1 MESNFF
7 SCSGG
12 NSSSEM
18 DILLGFGSTA
28 AGISNATAYMEQH
41 WDTWITEAD
50 FIKMASMGINTVRIP
65 VGYWSAGPY
74 FTTNSPF
81 DTYSD
86 VYYYSWRY
94 VARAINW
101 AAKYDIGV
109 LIDLHGAY
117 GSQNGQD
124 HSGLSNGVIGFFTT
138 AHMNQTATLLVWMTQ
153 QLANVTNLVGIE
165 LLNEPV
171 NRASLWPWYYNT
183 MNAMRAVSS
192 SVPLYFHDAFN
203 GAEGAA
209 FVANRTDFV
218 VQDHHSY
225 YVYTASDVAESAKG
239 HITDVNGS
247 IKNLYLQQSAIARR
261 NLVQGEWSC
270 ALAPTSLSQ
279 AVNQS
284 FAQTNFCTDQ
294 EAVYRDTSSGFMFW
308 SWTMDSCKNNGGWC
322 FQQAVKSFLPSTFDS
337 WGLVNVTAPMMN
349 LGTTASSGLST
360 LISQISAISLPTL
373 SSSNIKVKTITTKQR
388 TTVASSP
395 EIARI
400 GMVGSLASRAN
411 EIVQSEKRASSTSAY
426 ASASG
431 WSDGFLSAQYFA
443 SQGKLSRI
451 GFAPQ
456 YQYDSFKLRLS
467 AGEVVKSDASAYNAT
482 FIEGIQAAEE
492 LIAQLISD
500 FDA

>member
-1 MESNFF
+1 MESSFF
-7 SCSGG
+7 SCAGG
-12 NSSSEM
+12 SSSSEM

-50 FIKMASMGINTVRIP
+50 FQKMASMGINTVRIP

-74 FTTNSPF
+74 FANNSAF
-81 DTYSD
+81 ETYAD

-109 LIDLHGAY
+109 LVDLHGAY

-124 HSGLSNGVIGFFTT
+124 HSGVSDGVIGFFTS
-138 AHMNQTATLLVWMTQ
+138 AHMTQTTNLLVWMTQ
-153 QLANVTNLVGIE
+153 QLANVTNIVGIE

-171 NRASLWPWYYNT
+171 NRASLWPWYYRT
-183 MNAMRAVSS
+183 MDAMRAVSS
-192 SVPLYFHDAFN
+192 SIPLYFHDAFN
-203 GAEGAA
+203 GAQGAA
-209 FVANRTDFV
+209 FVANRTDFI

-225 YVYTASDVAESAKG
+225 YVYTPSDTAKSAKD

-247 IKNLYLQQSAIARR
+247 IKDRYDSQSATARR

-270 ALAPTSLSQ
+270 ALAPKSLSQ
-279 AVNQS
+279 AVNQT
-284 FAQTNFCTDQ
+284 FAQMNFCTDQ
-294 EAVYRDTSSGFMFW
+294 EAVYRETSSGFMFW
-308 SWTMDSCKNNGGWC
+308 SWTMDNCKNNGGWC
-322 FQQAVKSFLPSTFDS
+322 FQQAVKKYLPSSFDS

-349 LGTTASSGLST
+349 LTTTSSSGMSKLT
-360 LISQISAISLPTL
+360 SQISAIDLPALAT
-373 SSSNIKVKTITTKQR
+373 SNLKVKTINTKTSTTS
-388 TTVASSP
+388 VSP
-395 EIARI
+395 PEVARI

-411 EIVQSEKRASSTSAY
+411 NIVQQEKRASSTSAY

-431 WSDGFLSAQYFA
+431 WSDGFLSAQIFA
-443 SQGKLSRI
+443 NQGKLSRI

-456 YQYDSFKLRLS
+456 YQIDSFKLRLS

-482 FIEGIQAAEE
+482 FISGIQAAEK
-492 LIAQLISD
+492 LIAQLIND
-500 FDA
+500 FEV